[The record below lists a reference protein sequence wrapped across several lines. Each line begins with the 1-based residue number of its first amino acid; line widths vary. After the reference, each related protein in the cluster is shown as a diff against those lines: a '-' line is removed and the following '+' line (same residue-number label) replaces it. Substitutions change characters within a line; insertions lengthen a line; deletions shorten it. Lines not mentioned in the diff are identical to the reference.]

1 MNNIS
6 STDDSYWNTK
16 PSKTTAGQ
24 PCIQTATYYT
34 IKQLTD
40 YSDAELI
47 TEIENRLKE
56 KESRLKNIRVIMK
69 MYKRTTDLLAQ

>member
-24 PCIQTATYYT
+24 PCIQTATYT

-40 YSDAELI
+40 YSDEELI

-56 KESRLKNIRVIMK
+56 KESRLKDIRVIMK